1 LTHFRLYFAALRLCV
16 NLSLR
21 VSVSLCEPLLFDIIS
36 IMTRHYFD
44 WAATGIPGS
53 GEIAPLPFGNPSS
66 LHAEGKAAR
75 EALED
80 ARARCA
86 KVLNVR
92 HEEVFFTSGG
102 TESNAIVLFSL
113 LCKPRRSTALL
124 YGAAEHP
131 SIREN
136 ALALEQLGV
145 PCAAIGVEADGR
157 TSVAALE
164 RALEKNPEARMA
176 AIMAVNNET
185 GAINDMRAFAEA
197 IRSRQGSPPIHL
209 HCDAVQAVGKIPVDL
224 NGWGIDS
231 AAISAHKLGGSRGIG
246 VLWLKTPIVPLVRG
260 GGQERKIRPGTENT
274 QGAVDMARVLEKY
287 AATAGQKNET
297 TATAGAAL
305 PAFQQDAAE
314 RMSALMAALRKTGTF
329 VPIPADRT
337 DQDSRFSPFILQAAF
352 RNKANIIIPGEV
364 LVRAL
369 DQQGF
374 ALSTGSACSSTDK
387 NRPVLDSMG
396 IDHKISQGGI
406 RISQGWSTTLE
417 EITALAEAIVE
428 LCKTL

>member
-1 LTHFRLYFAALRLCV
+1 
-16 NLSLR
+16 
-21 VSVSLCEPLLFDIIS
+21 
-36 IMTRHYFD
+36 MTRHYFD
-44 WAATGIPGS
+44 WAATGIPDTS
-53 GEIAPLPFGNPSS
+53 EIDPVPFGNPSS

-75 EALED
+75 TALED

-86 KVLNVR
+86 KVLNVKA
-92 HEEVFFTSGG
+92 EEVYFTSGG

-113 LCKPRRSTALL
+113 LCKPRRSAALL
-124 YGAAEHP
+124 YSAAEHP

-145 PCAAIGVEADGR
+145 PCATIGVDADGR
-157 TSVAALE
+157 TSVAALT
-164 RALEKNPEARMA
+164 RALAKNPEARMT

-185 GAINDMRAFAEA
+185 GAINDMRALAES
-197 IRSRQGSPPIHL
+197 IRNLQDSPPVHL
-209 HCDAVQAVGKIPVDL
+209 HCDAVQAVGKIPMDL
-224 NGWGIDS
+224 QGWGIDS
-231 AAISAHKLGGSRGIG
+231 AAISAHKLGGSRGTG
-246 VLWLKTPIVPLVRG
+246 LLWLKTPIVPLVRG

-287 AATAGQKNET
+287 
-297 TATAGAAL
+297 GAAL
-305 PAFQQDAAE
+305 PPSQQDAAE
-314 RMSALMAALRKTGTF
+314 RMSALMAALRKTGAF

-337 DQDSRFSPFILQAAF
+337 DQDERFSPFILQASF
-352 RNKANIIIPGEV
+352 RNKAGKIIPGEV

-387 NRPVLDSMG
+387 KRPVLDSMG
-396 IDHKISQGGI
+396 IDPEIIQGGI
-406 RISQGWSTTLE
+406 RISQGWSTTKE
-417 EITALAEAIVE
+417 EITALADAIAE

>member
-1 LTHFRLYFAALRLCV
+1 MA
-16 NLSLR
+16 
-21 VSVSLCEPLLFDIIS
+21 
-36 IMTRHYFD
+36 RHYFD

-75 EALED
+75 EALEE

-86 KVLNVR
+86 KVLNVKA
-92 HEEVFFTSGG
+92 EELYFTSGG

-113 LCKPRRSTALL
+113 LCKPRRSAALL

-131 SIREN
+131 SVREN

-145 PCAAIGVEADGR
+145 SCAAIGVEADGR
-157 TSVAALE
+157 TSVAALT
-164 RALEKNPEARMA
+164 RALTKNPEARMA

-185 GAINDMRAFAEA
+185 GAINDMRALAES

-209 HCDAVQAVGKIPVDL
+209 HCDAVQAVGKIPMDL
-224 NGWGIDS
+224 QGWGIDS

-246 VLWLKTPIVPLVRG
+246 LLWLKTPIVPLVRG

-274 QGAVDMARVLEKY
+274 QGAVDLARVLEKY
-287 AATAGQKNET
+287 AASGT
-297 TATAGAAL
+297 TSGAAL

-314 RMSALMAALRKTGTF
+314 RMCALMAALRKTGAF

-337 DQDSRFSPFILQAAF
+337 DQDKRFSPFILQAAF

-387 NRPVLDSMG
+387 SRPVLDSMG
-396 IDHKISQGGI
+396 IDHEISQGGI
-406 RISQGWSTTLE
+406 RISQGWSTTME
-417 EITALAEAIVE
+417 EINALAEAIAE